1 MNHTQKLDFNK
12 TFKFGKEKVAKK
24 TSCTDKIKRTLMFEK
39 PNYKL
44 KTITNAKMKISNQN
58 GK

>member
-12 TFKFGKEKVAKK
+12 TLKFGKEKMAKK
-24 TSCTDKIKRTLMFEK
+24 TSCTDKLKQKLMFENSK
-39 PNYKL
+39 CML
-44 KTITNAKMKISNQN
+44 KTNTNAKMKISNQN